1 MAEELVKKKR
11 VQGGHRRSLKKS
23 LQQVETI
30 IADKTDNSKLP
41 VLKITL
47 KEKLEK
53 LSTLDQEIADLM
65 DDDDT
70 VAEDMEEA
78 DEYKQKIHAAINSID
93 GALVPPAIP
102 APTVVTPGVP
112 ARADPLP
119 SGPAPRVRLPK
130 LIIQPFEGDIT
141 KWTSFWDS
149 YNSAIHTNSALS
161 GVDKFNYLRSYRFDT
176 N

>member
-11 VQGGHRRSLKKS
+11 VRGGHRRSLKKS

-53 LSTLDQEIADLM
+53 LSTLDEEIADLM

-70 VAEDMEEA
+70 MAEDVEEA

-93 GALVPPAIP
+93 GALVPP
-102 APTVVTPGVP
+102 
-112 ARADPLP
+112 
-119 SGPAPRVRLPK
+119 
-130 LIIQPFEGDIT
+130 
-141 KWTSFWDS
+141 
-149 YNSAIHTNSALS
+149 
-161 GVDKFNYLRSYRFDT
+161 GVDKFRSYLYRTAGLTLTEANYKEAVEILQKRFGCKQRIISKHMDIS
-176 N
+176 NL